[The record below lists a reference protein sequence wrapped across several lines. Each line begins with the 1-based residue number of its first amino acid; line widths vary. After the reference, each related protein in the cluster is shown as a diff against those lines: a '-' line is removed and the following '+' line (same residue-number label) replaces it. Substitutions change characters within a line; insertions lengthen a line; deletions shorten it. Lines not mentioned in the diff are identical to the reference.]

1 MKTRPRVP
9 RASRLLCIML
19 AEIVAVTYTT
29 PPVRAQAPA
38 PQQITISILE
48 GEGAI
53 NNIKQRTAR
62 EAIVQV
68 QDENHKPVAGVA
80 VTFFLADHGASGVFA
95 NGSQSMTVMTDAN
108 GQAAMRGM
116 VPNKMAGKMQ
126 IRVSARLGNLNA
138 DAVIT
143 QTNAAGAAAAGGAA
157 ISGKAIALLVVG
169 AVAAAVVGVVLATR
183 GGSSTAVVI
192 AVGPTPTPTPT
203 PTPPAVV
210 ITPGTPTVG
219 HP

>member
-1 MKTRPRVP
+1 M
-9 RASRLLCIML
+9 ML
-19 AEIVAVTYTT
+19 AEIIAITYTT
-29 PPVRAQAPA
+29 SPVRAQAPE
-38 PQQITISILE
+38 PKQLNISILE

-53 NNIKQRTAR
+53 NNIRQRTAR

-80 VTFFLADHGASGVFA
+80 VTFFLAEHGASGVFS
-95 NGSQSMTVMTDAN
+95 NGSRSLTVLTDTN

-116 VPNKMAGKMQ
+116 VPNKMAGKLE

-138 DAVIT
+138 NAVIT
-143 QTNAAGAAAAGGAA
+143 QTNAAGAAGAGGAA
-157 ISGKAIALLVVG
+157 ISGKVIALIVVAAVGAAVG
-169 AVAAAVVGVVLATR
+169 AVVATR
-183 GGSSTAVVI
+183 GGSSTPV
-192 AVGPTPTPTPT
+192 
-203 PTPPAVV
+203 TPPAVV

>member
-1 MKTRPRVP
+1 
-9 RASRLLCIML
+9 ML
-19 AEIVAVTYTT
+19 AEIIAITYTT
-29 PPVRAQAPA
+29 PPVRAQAPE
-38 PQQITISILE
+38 PKQLNISILE

-80 VTFFLADHGASGVFA
+80 VTFFLADHGASGVFS
-95 NGSQSMTVMTDAN
+95 NGSRSMTVLTDTN

-116 VPNKMAGKMQ
+116 VPNNMAGKME
-126 IRVSARLGNLNA
+126 IRVSAKLGSLSA

-143 QTNAAGAAAAGGAA
+143 QQNAAGAAAAGGAA
-157 ISGKAIALLVVG
+157 ISGKVIALIVVVAAGAAVG
-169 AVAAAVVGVVLATR
+169 AIVATH
-183 GGSSTAVVI
+183 GGSSASTATTI
-192 AVGPTPTPTPT
+192 PTGPST
-203 PTPPAVV
+203 PAVV

>member
-1 MKTRPRVP
+1 
-9 RASRLLCIML
+9 ML
-19 AEIVAVTYTT
+19 AEVLAITYST
-29 PPVRAQAPA
+29 PPAGAQAPE
-38 PQQITISILE
+38 PKQLTISILE

-53 NNIKQRTAR
+53 NNIRQRTAR
-62 EAIVQV
+62 EAMVQV

-95 NGSQSMTVMTDAN
+95 NGSQSMTVLTDAN

-116 VPNKMAGKMQ
+116 VPNQMAGKME
-126 IRVSARLGNLNA
+126 IRGSARLGNLNA

-157 ISGKAIALLVVG
+157 ISGKVIALIVVIAAGAAVG
-169 AVAAAVVGVVLATR
+169 AIVATH
-183 GGSSTAVVI
+183 GGSSASSTTTI
-192 AVGPTPTPTPT
+192 PTGPST
-203 PTPPAVV
+203 PAVV

>member
-1 MKTRPRVP
+1 V
-9 RASRLLCIML
+9 L

-29 PPVRAQAPA
+29 PPVRAQAPE
-38 PQQITISILE
+38 PKQLTISILE

-80 VTFFLADHGASGVFA
+80 VTFFLAEHGASGVFA
-95 NGSQSMTVMTDAN
+95 NGSQSLTVTTDAN

-116 VPNKMAGKMQ
+116 TPNKVAGKMQ

-138 DAVIT
+138 DATIT
-143 QTNAAGAAAAGGAA
+143 QTNAVGAAAASGAA
-157 ISGKAIALLVVG
+157 VSGKVIALIVVLAAGAAVG
-169 AVAAAVVGVVLATR
+169 AVVATH
-183 GGSSTAVVI
+183 GGSSASSSATI
-192 AVGPTPTPTPT
+192 PSGPTTPA
-203 PTPPAVV
+203 AVT
-210 ITPGTPTVG
+210 ITPGAPTVG

>member
-1 MKTRPRVP
+1 MRTRPRVP
-9 RASRLLCIML
+9 RASRFLCTML
-19 AEIVAVTYTT
+19 AEVLAITYST
-29 PPVRAQAPA
+29 PPAGAQAPE
-38 PQQITISILE
+38 PKQLTISILE

-53 NNIKQRTAR
+53 NNIRQRTAR
-62 EAIVQV
+62 EAMVQV

-95 NGSQSMTVMTDAN
+95 NGSQSMTVLTDAN

-116 VPNKMAGKMQ
+116 VPNQMAGKME

-143 QTNAAGAAAAGGAA
+143 QTNAAGAAAGGAA
-157 ISGKAIALLVVG
+157 ISGKVIALIVVIAAGAAVG
-169 AVAAAVVGVVLATR
+169 AIVATH
-183 GGSSTAVVI
+183 GGSSSSNTATI
-192 AVGPTPTPTPT
+192 PSGPTTPA
-203 PTPPAVV
+203 AVT

>member
-1 MKTRPRVP
+1 
-9 RASRLLCIML
+9 ML
-19 AEIVAVTYTT
+19 AEIVAITYTT
-29 PPVRAQAPA
+29 PPVGAQAPE
-38 PQQITISILE
+38 PKQLTISILE

-53 NNIKQRTAR
+53 NNIRQRTAR

-116 VPNKMAGKMQ
+116 TPNNMAGKME

-157 ISGKAIALLVVG
+157 ISGKVIAIIVVIAAG
-169 AVAAAVVGVVLATR
+169 AAVGVIAATHG
-183 GGSSTAVVI
+183 GGSSASNTTTPSTPTTPSVVI
-192 AVGPTPTPTPT
+192 S
-203 PTPPAVV
+203 
-210 ITPGTPTVG
+210 PGSPTVG
-219 HP
+219 APPH

>member
-9 RASRLLCIML
+9 RVSRLLCMLL

-29 PPVRAQAPA
+29 PPARAQAPE
-38 PQQITISILE
+38 PKQLTISILE

-53 NNIKQRTAR
+53 NNIRQRTAR

-80 VTFFLADHGASGVFA
+80 VTFFLADHGASGVFS
-95 NGSQSMTVMTDAN
+95 NGSRSMTLLTDSN

-116 VPNKMAGKMQ
+116 VPNKMAGKME

-157 ISGKAIALLVVG
+157 ISGKVIALIVVVAVG
-169 AVAAAVVGVVLATR
+169 AVIGGVLATR
-183 GGSSTAVVI
+183 GGSSTA
-192 AVGPTPTPTPT
+192 ATPA
-203 PTPPAVV
+203 PAVV
-210 ITPGTPTVG
+210 TITAGSPTVG

>member
-1 MKTRPRVP
+1 MKTRPRIRRVS
-9 RASRLLCIML
+9 RALCTMV
-19 AEIVAVTYTT
+19 AGIVAITYAA
-29 PPVRAQAPA
+29 PPVRAQAPE
-38 PQQITISILE
+38 PKQLTISILE

-53 NNIKQRTAR
+53 NNIRQRTAR
-62 EAIVQV
+62 EAMVQV
-68 QDENHKPVAGVA
+68 QDENHKPIAGVA
-80 VTFFLADHGASGVFA
+80 VTFFLADHGASGVFS
-95 NGSQSMTVMTDAN
+95 NGSRSLTVLTDTN

-116 VPNKMAGKMQ
+116 VPNKMAGKME

-143 QTNAAGAAAAGGAA
+143 QTNAAGAAGAGGAA
-157 ISGKAIALLVVG
+157 LSGKAIALIVVG

-183 GGSSTAVVI
+183 GGSST
-192 AVGPTPTPTPT
+192 
-203 PTPPAVV
+203 PPAAVT

>member
-1 MKTRPRVP
+1 MRTRPRVP
-9 RASRLLCIML
+9 RASRFLCTML
-19 AEIVAVTYTT
+19 AEVLAITYST
-29 PPVRAQAPA
+29 PPAGAQAPE
-38 PQQITISILE
+38 PKQLTISILE

-53 NNIKQRTAR
+53 NNIRQRTAR
-62 EAIVQV
+62 EAMVQV

-95 NGSQSMTVMTDAN
+95 NGSQSMTVLTDAN

-116 VPNKMAGKMQ
+116 VPNQMAGKME

-157 ISGKAIALLVVG
+157 ISGKVIALIVVIAAGAAVG
-169 AVAAAVVGVVLATR
+169 AIVATH
-183 GGSSTAVVI
+183 GGSSSSNTTTI
-192 AVGPTPTPTPT
+192 PSGPTT
-203 PTPPAVV
+203 PAVV
-210 ITPGTPTVG
+210 TITPGTPTVG

>member
-1 MKTRPRVP
+1 MSTHPRVP
-9 RASRLLCIML
+9 RVSRLLCMLL
-19 AEIVAVTYTT
+19 AEIVAVPYTT
-29 PPVRAQAPA
+29 PPARAQAPE
-38 PQQITISILE
+38 PKQLTISILE

-53 NNIKQRTAR
+53 NNIRQRTAR

-80 VTFFLADHGASGVFA
+80 VTFFLADHGASGVFS
-95 NGSQSMTVMTDAN
+95 NGSRSLTVLTDTN

-116 VPNKMAGKMQ
+116 TPNNMAGKME

-157 ISGKAIALLVVG
+157 ISGKVIALIVIVAVG
-169 AVAAAVVGVVLATR
+169 AAVGAIVATR
-183 GGSSTAVVI
+183 GGSSAST
-192 AVGPTPTPTPT
+192 TPTT
-203 PTPPAVV
+203 PAVV

>member
-9 RASRLLCIML
+9 RVSRFLCMML

-29 PPVRAQAPA
+29 PPIRAQAPE
-38 PQQITISILE
+38 PKQLTISILE

-95 NGSQSMTVMTDAN
+95 NGSRSLTVLTDTN

-116 VPNKMAGKMQ
+116 TPNNMAGKLQ

-138 DAVIT
+138 DATIT

-157 ISGKAIALLVVG
+157 ISGKVIALIIVIAAGAAVG
-169 AVAAAVVGVVLATR
+169 AIVATHG
-183 GGSSTAVVI
+183 GGSSASS
-192 AVGPTPTPTPT
+192 TPTPTPT
-203 PTPPAVV
+203 TPAVV

>member
-1 MKTRPRVP
+1 MQTRPRISGT
-9 RASRLLCIML
+9 SRFLCIVL
-19 AEIVAVTYTT
+19 AEIVAIPYATL
-29 PPVRAQAPA
+29 PASAQAPE
-38 PQQITISILE
+38 PKQLNISILE

-53 NNIKQRTAR
+53 NNIRQRTAR

-80 VTFFLADHGASGVFA
+80 VTFFLADHGASGVFS
-95 NGSQSMTVMTDAN
+95 NGSRSMTVLTDTN

-116 VPNKMAGKMQ
+116 VPNKMAGKME

-157 ISGKAIALLVVG
+157 ISGKVIALIV
-169 AVAAAVVGVVLATR
+169 VAAAGAAVGAIVATH
-183 GGSSTAVVI
+183 GGSSSSSSATI
-192 AVGPTPTPTPT
+192 PTGPTT
-203 PTPPAVV
+203 PAVV

>member
-1 MKTRPRVP
+1 
-9 RASRLLCIML
+9 ML

-29 PPVRAQAPA
+29 PPVHAQAPA
-38 PQQITISILE
+38 PKQITISILE

-95 NGSQSMTVMTDAN
+95 NGSQSLTVMTDAN

-116 VPNKMAGKMQ
+116 VPNNMAGKME
-126 IRVSARLGNLNA
+126 IRVSARLGNLIA
-138 DAVIT
+138 DATIT
-143 QTNAAGAAAAGGAA
+143 QTTAAGAAAAGGAA
-157 ISGKAIALLVVG
+157 ISGKVIALIVV
-169 AVAAAVVGVVLATR
+169 VAAAAAVGAIVATH
-183 GGSSTAVVI
+183 GGSSSSNTTTI
-192 AVGPTPTPTPT
+192 PSGPTT
-203 PTPPAVV
+203 PAVV
-210 ITPGTPTVG
+210 TITPGTPTVG

>member
-1 MKTRPRVP
+1 MRTRRRVP
-9 RASRLLCIML
+9 RASRLLCTML
-19 AEIVAVTYTT
+19 AEVIAITYAA
-29 PPVRAQAPA
+29 PPVRAQAPE
-38 PQQITISILE
+38 PKQLSISILE

-53 NNIKQRTAR
+53 NNIRQRTAR

-95 NGSQSMTVMTDAN
+95 NGSQSMTVLTDTN

-116 VPNKMAGKMQ
+116 VPNNMAGKME

-138 DAVIT
+138 DAVIN
-143 QTNAAGAAAAGGAA
+143 QTNVAGAAAAGGAA
-157 ISGKAIALLVVG
+157 ISGKVIALIVVIAAGAAVG
-169 AVAAAVVGVVLATR
+169 AIVATR
-183 GGSSTAVVI
+183 SGGSSSSSTTI
-192 AVGPTPTPTPT
+192 PTG
-203 PTPPAVV
+203 PTPPAVIT
-210 ITPGTPTVG
+210 ITPGTPSVG